1 MNVSTVTTIARAII
15 AVLGGA
21 SLLLAGGNLMT
32 GGGSISDPVMPGGIV
47 LGLLAIG
54 AAIWT
59 TAPGRL
65 QALVVWVG
73 LLAIV
78 ITAAVFWSNLGDMQT
93 RDLLVYVGIPTALV
107 LVAGALVA
115 IARTRSGYLGAA

>member
-1 MNVSTVTTIARAII
+1 MSTVTTIARATI

-78 ITAAVFWSNLGDMQT
+78 ITAAVFWANLGDMQT

>member
-1 MNVSTVTTIARAII
+1 MSTVTTIARAII

>member
-1 MNVSTVTTIARAII
+1 VSTVTTIARAII